1 MEEIKNPNAGQGLG
15 IAGLV
20 LGIIALIISFI
31 PCLGMY
37 AIAPGV
43 IAIVLSAI
51 GYSQANNANAKKGLI
66 IAALVLSILGTAI
79 AAWQFYIFRNAP
91 AKIEQFGKEFQK
103 AIEDELDDEDME
115 DLENAMEQ
123 LEGEIED
130 LTDGKVKE
138 ATDAV
143 DEAVKDVSEQLEDVA
158 EELEENNDED

>member
-51 GYSQANNANAKKGLI
+51 GYSQATNANAKKGLI

-103 AIEDELDDEDME
+103 AIEDELDDEDMK

-130 LTDGKVKE
+130 ITEESLKE
-138 ATDAV
+138 AAKTAS
-143 DEAVKDVSEQLEDVA
+143 EAVKDVA
-158 EELEENNDED
+158 EELEDVAEQLEKNDED

>member
-103 AIEDELDDEDME
+103 AIEDELDDEDMK

-130 LTDGKVKE
+130 ITEESLKE
-138 ATDAV
+138 AAKTAS
-143 DEAVKDVSEQLEDVA
+143 EAVKDVA
-158 EELEENNDED
+158 EELEDVAEQLEKNDED

>member
-37 AIAPGV
+37 AIVPGV

-51 GYSQANNANAKKGLI
+51 GYSQATKANAKKGLI
-66 IAALVLSILGTAI
+66 IAALVISILGTAI

-103 AIEDELDDEDME
+103 AIEEELDDEDLE
-115 DLENAMEQ
+115 DLENVMEQ

-130 LTDGKVKE
+130 ITEESLKE
-138 ATDAV
+138 VTKAAS
-143 DEAVKDVSEQLEDVA
+143 EAIKDVT
-158 EELEENNDED
+158 EELEEVAEQLEENDED